1 MSSVF
6 DSDIDAQHGQ
16 SMQLSAML
24 ERIAELQAEKD
35 RLANE
40 AKRVNKALSEA
51 EALAVEQLAASGLD
65 GVRAAGKSWYVREF
79 FSVSVPTE
87 NREAVVE
94 AARGA
99 GLEDLIAVNTT
110 TLKSWLVERR
120 GGDGGEVALADGTPF
135 AGLVREFREMR
146 LSHRTLS

>member
-1 MSSVF
+1 MSSIF
-6 DSDIDAQHGQ
+6 DGEIDAQHGQ
-16 SMQLSAML
+16 SMQLSTML
-24 ERIAELQAEKD
+24 ERIAELQSEKK
-35 RLANE
+35 RLENE
-40 AKRVNKALSEA
+40 VSKVSGTLKEA

-94 AARGA
+94 AAEAA

-110 TLKSWLVERR
+110 TLKSWLIEQRA
-120 GGDGGEVALADGTPF
+120 GSDGDTALASDTPF
-135 AGLVREFREMR
+135 DGLVREFREMR
-146 LSHRTLS
+146 LSHRTLG